1 MTQLSVVIPALNEAA
16 RLPETL
22 AQVQAA
28 SATVALE
35 IILADG
41 GSTDATVAIAA
52 AHGVTV
58 VTAPRGR
65 AQQMNAGAAAAT
77 GKILLFLHADA
88 RLPEDYAD
96 WVVKILAQPGV
107 IAGAFELAIAAHD
120 WRFRWLETT
129 VRWRSRYLQK
139 PYGDQALFLRAATF
153 RDLGGFLPLPIM
165 EDYELVQRLRRR
177 GRVAIAPRAVQ
188 VSSRRW
194 QKLGLIRTTV
204 INQLMVLGYHLG
216 IPPARLARL
225 YYGRPPQRQRK

>member
-1 MTQLSVVIPALNEAA
+1 MPVRRQ
-16 RLPETL
+16 R
-22 AQVQAA
+22 
-28 SATVALE
+28 
-35 IILADG
+35 
-41 GSTDATVAIAA
+41 
-52 AHGVTV
+52 
-58 VTAPRGR
+58 R
-65 AQQMNAGAAAAT
+65 A
-77 GKILLFLHADA
+77 KFSSFLHADA

-177 GRVAIAPRAVQ
+177 GRVATRAPCSPGIQPPLAKTRPHPHNRDQPAHG
-188 VSSRRW
+188 
-194 QKLGLIRTTV
+194 LGLS
-204 INQLMVLGYHLG
+204 LGHPACPFSAPLLR
-216 IPPARLARL
+216 PPAPAPTEITVSL
-225 YYGRPPQRQRK
+225 GHS